1 MKLEKLAKNGQMVQN
16 SHPLAHDLVFQ
27 TSLYALPVFSVLA
40 FFSGDFITFASVVE
54 NDPLYMWYFVSSCIL
69 AGALNIVT
77 VYNIRLNSAVG
88 QNVCANL
95 KDVVVVLVSIFLGQ
109 STLNIVGY
117 FGFALTILGGGL
129 YAFSSMVNNICVNT
143 YRAMLRSHPKSS
155 LVTNSLV
162 LVFAFSLAINSL
174 VFAHWDLPF
183 TLFAPIT
190 HTSTPQMTN
199 VSSLLAAVTGGWDM
213 EEYKTDERAQYLDS
227 ILSSYTAMCE
237 FGFHVSVVLVAHEGV
252 SQKWLNQAIDSKE
265 RWCSRIQK
273 KLSIKVQLFPYR
285 APPNPNPG
293 VSSDLAVRHREIF
306 VQELEN
312 FDMFISQED
321 DVKFTHHNI
330 ISFLATS
337 KNLGAERERYHPYL
351 FSFERE
357 RDNDYV
363 DWRTRYGTVFRVR
376 GHTYYSGG
384 HQGVGCCGY
393 IVLRETLRRLIG
405 KDSARWCDAKYID
418 GEFNPSVASWNIL
431 LKNSYTMVF
440 DVSMYNQSGF
450 HHMPNKYIRMVG
462 PVEPGESEHNMF
474 ATATAVEQ
482 QAIFSRCLN
491 ESTERSS
498 VTSANVNFVRDNCK
512 NCLDQGKVV
521 ELRTDIWRNYS
532 QPPFAHI
539 VNVTLQC

>member
-1 MKLEKLAKNGQMVQN
+1 
-16 SHPLAHDLVFQ
+16 
-27 TSLYALPVFSVLA
+27 
-40 FFSGDFITFASVVE
+40 
-54 NDPLYMWYFVSSCIL
+54 
-69 AGALNIVT
+69 
-77 VYNIRLNSAVG
+77 
-88 QNVCANL
+88 
-95 KDVVVVLVSIFLGQ
+95 
-109 STLNIVGY
+109 
-117 FGFALTILGGGL
+117 
-129 YAFSSMVNNICVNT
+129 
-143 YRAMLRSHPKSS
+143 MLRAHPESS

-162 LVFAFSLAINSL
+162 LVLAFSLVINSL
-174 VFAHWDLPF
+174 VFAHWDQPL
-183 TLFAPIT
+183 TLSAPSSIT
-190 HTSTPQMTN
+190 ITPQ
-199 VSSLLAAVTGGWDM
+199 VSLLAAVTGGWGM
-213 EEYKTDERAQYLDS
+213 ENYKTDERAQYLDS

-237 FGFHVSVVLVAHEGV
+237 FGFDVSVVLVAHEGL
-252 SQKWLNQAIDSKE
+252 SQKWMNQAVDPE
-265 RWCSRIQK
+265 QRWCSRIQK
-273 KLSIKVQLFPYR
+273 KLSIKVKLFPYR

-293 VSSDLAVRHREIF
+293 VSSDLAIRHREIF
-306 VQELEN
+306 VQELEE
-312 FDMFISQED
+312 FDLFISQED
-321 DVKFTHHNI
+321 DVNFTPHNI

-337 KNLGAERERYHPYL
+337 KNLGAARERYHPYL

-363 DWRTRYGTVFRVR
+363 DWRTRYGTVFRVG

-393 IVLRETLRRLIG
+393 IMLRETLRRLIG

-418 GEFNPSVASWNIL
+418 GEFNPSVASWNV
-431 LKNSYTMVF
+431 LKDSYTMVF

-482 QAIFSRCLN
+482 QAIFSRCPN
-491 ESTERSS
+491 ESTEHSS

-521 ELRTDIWRNYS
+521 ELRTNIWRNYS